1 MNGVREVDEG
11 HKFCFGFSLLKT
23 RSPKLRWQALHH
35 TDNHFIFFVCNGLIV
50 FGRLITTISSS
61 KVLECKDFFF
71 VCESCQ
77 LTWTLF
83 LSYVRLLCPFNASKK
98 EIKMYYG
105 SNTINFLFNFGIID
119 RTHTYVKIKLHTSF
133 TAIKIEM
140 FNIKLRTVV
149 NHPNSSFNVVCSCN
163 NTPNLCCNL
172 VNVKRCSFLS

>member
-83 LSYVRLLCPFNASKK
+83 LSYVRLLCPFNANKK
-98 EIKMYYG
+98 GIKMYYG
-105 SNTINFLFNFGIID
+105 SNTITFSHYVDAWCLILASLIVHIPMLKSNFTPASLPS
-119 RTHTYVKIKLHTSF
+119 KL
-133 TAIKIEM
+133 K
-140 FNIKLRTVV
+140 
-149 NHPNSSFNVVCSCN
+149 CSI
-163 NTPNLCCNL
+163 
-172 VNVKRCSFLS
+172 